1 MIKVFED
8 FDLTT
13 VGRYQSVLEAEGIRT
28 WLKNQFTSSV
38 LGEIPFVEA
47 IPQLWILEERDLPRA
62 NELLRQLGRA
72 ADSSGSNWTCRHCR
86 SEVDAVFDRCW
97 NCEQPRDDEAE
108 TAG

>member
-62 NELLRQLGRA
+62 NDLIRQLARA
-72 ADSSGSNWTCRHCR
+72 GDASGTDWICGHCQ

-97 NCEQPRDDEAE
+97 NCERPRREA
-108 TAG
+108 ARSGG